1 VRGATAGNSGLC
13 EWFDSHTVQV
23 CHLIEGTDSATICQ
37 SGDSGGPVIVV
48 DDNTGGATAVATIVG
63 GSETDCYGET
73 IGQEESAS
81 NTTLLVG

>member
-1 VRGATAGNSGLC
+1 M
-13 EWFDSHTVQV
+13 
-23 CHLIEGTDSATICQ
+23 
-37 SGDSGGPVIVV
+37 VIVV